1 MKIKVVKEHINYDF
15 GEHEV
20 TEERGNYLVAM
31 GIAEKVETG
40 HESKKEIVATTEK
53 VEVKQPRKKK
63 GRPKKEKNE
72 L

>member
-1 MKIKVVKEHINYDF
+1 MKVRIVKEHINYSI

-20 TEERGNYLVAM
+20 SEERGNYLVAM

-40 HESKKEIVATTEK
+40 HESKKEIVPITEK
-53 VEVKQPRKKK
+53 VQVKQPRKKQV
-63 GRPKKEKNE
+63 RRKKEKNE